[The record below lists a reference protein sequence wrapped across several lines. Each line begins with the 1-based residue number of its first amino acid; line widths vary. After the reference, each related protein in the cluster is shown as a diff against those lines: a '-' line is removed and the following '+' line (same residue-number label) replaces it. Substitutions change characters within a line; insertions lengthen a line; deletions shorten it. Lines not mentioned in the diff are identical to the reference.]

1 MSNLIEKINVA
12 YTLVVLLV
20 GGALIAAVFTG
31 QKDIAL
37 AAVTGLLGFLG
48 SPVAASAARKE

>member
-1 MSNLIEKINVA
+1 MTNLIEKINVV

-20 GGALIAAVFTG
+20 GASLIAAVVTE

-48 SPVAASAARKE
+48 GPVAASTARKE

>member
-1 MSNLIEKINVA
+1 MV

-20 GGALIAAVFTG
+20 GASLIAAVVTG

-48 SPVAASAARKE
+48 GPVAASAARKE